1 MKTLHLIRHA
11 KSCSG
16 DSSSSDIDRPLNEH
30 GRRACALMAQHIVD
44 AGCSFEHVF
53 CSTAKRAQQTIAG
66 INQTLEEKEVNWNL
80 DDELYTFDSREILRW
95 CRKLSDSLNDVV
107 IVGHNP
113 AMTEFCNFVGDR
125 YIENMPTCGYA
136 KLEIASESWN
146 DLGEGSVK
154 LVTFLAP
161 GLV

>member
-11 KSCSG
+11 KAYSG
-16 DSSSSDIDRPLNEH
+16 DSSSSDIDRPLNDQ
-30 GRRACALMAQHIVD
+30 GKRACATMAQRIVD
-44 AGCSFEHVF
+44 AGCDFNHVF
-53 CSTAKRAQQTIAG
+53 CSTANRAQQTIAW
-66 INQTLEEKEVNWNL
+66 INQALEDKNIEWSL
-80 DDELYTFDSREILRW
+80 DDQLYTFDSQEILRW
-95 CRKLSDSLNDVV
+95 CRKLGDSLNDVV

-113 AMTEFCNFVGDR
+113 AMTEFCNYVGDR

-146 DLGEGSVK
+146 DLEEDAAK